1 MATASGSIS
10 FLGANRFQGWWNA
23 TTNEATG
30 SRLTGAPGDTQ
41 PAIED
46 LFDSTS
52 GYGGYN
58 RATNLTAAIGD
69 YWQVTGSGTTTVD
82 GHTNWDLNDW
92 IIYSGSYGGG
102 SKKWTKLAVEDT
114 IASIVI
120 GDLSAIELWHLTG
133 SADKH
138 VLFIT
143 GTVDGS
149 VMQSGSDGFEY
160 DYSTGILALTGAA
173 ANGANGLITIKNTT
187 DNGEFLTCLDSSGHE
202 SLRLGSTTGGG
213 GVLTLYTNDDDTLG
227 VLADGNLARIYL
239 GESNAISD
247 AIAVTIGSGS
257 DGLTLRTNQ
266 RDITLSAS
274 VAVNIP
280 DDVKLTFGKAD
291 DATIEYDE
299 DGSDELRFAGA
310 AATFEQDVTFDNDVT
325 LGVAATDV
333 TTVTGR
339 LTASVGALIKD
350 DQCLYFGDSEEAS
363 IKYQEASNDYLTIIN
378 TKAGKGVVIS
388 GSNIQLAS
396 QDYPQGYGLKM
407 DSSGRIGI
415 GVSGSIKDMLHI
427 EDSIGGT
434 GGTIELDRRDDA
446 IEKGDPL
453 GNIYFGATE
462 NGSDYDWPVNIRATA
477 LKDFVI
483 DSDSPA
489 ALEFWL
495 TPDGAASKT
504 LTAHLHHGGLLL
516 GSGNL
521 PSSNFV
527 SPQAP
532 RGRLDVSGSAFLGT
546 SSTDVHQITGTFN
559 LNNSL
564 TISGSDAR
572 MRLNYVDDTTWP
584 NSAASD
590 EEYANFG
597 LTLKNDSTQL
607 GAFTGIA
614 MTVNPNR
621 NEDAI
626 GAAIV
631 ARSDSAS
638 DSIFDTDLAFATNTG
653 ADDALTERMRI
664 THNGAVGIGLENPQ
678 DDLHIEKTTG
688 AGLELSRHDADI
700 ATGDPLGTIY
710 FAGTEDGSTYD
721 IGARIRA
728 QADSAWTVGSDSPT
742 HINFD
747 VNPDGS
753 TTLATAMTIKPDSAI
768 SGSGNLE
775 IVGTMKSTGDIATSG
790 SITAGTSTVVIG
802 PNNISGSGNLQM
814 VGTIKATGDIATSGT
829 LSAGTFSPANISG
842 SGNLQMVG
850 TMKSTGDIAT
860 SGSLYA
866 PTIHGSPSSLGF
878 KTHSISGSSN
888 IHMVGTIKS
897 IGDIGTSG
905 SITAGNDISG
915 SGYLRAGEIATSGTM
930 YAGNYFGTPGDI
942 TLRTHSISGSG
953 NTQIVGTI
961 KSTGNIATSG
971 SLTAAT
977 IGAFTAAGAID
988 FDSENMT
995 NVDINSGYIDGTPI
1009 GVETPSSAKFTTISG
1024 SGNTQ
1029 IVGTIKSIGNM
1040 ETSGSVS
1047 GSSTFLCGSTL
1058 SVHGGATVRGDLTT
1072 QGSVTLGNTTSDD
1085 ITINGKINA
1094 NILPN
1099 STHNLGSASD
1109 KFGSLFLQNISGS
1122 GNLQMV
1128 GTIKTTGDIATS
1140 GTLSAGTF
1148 SPANISGSGNLQ
1160 MVGTMKSTGN
1170 IATSGSLTAATIG
1183 AFTAA
1188 GAIDFDNQDMTNVD
1202 IDSGD
1207 ISGTNI
1213 TVGSSKTLDVSAGTL
1228 TTSAAQKKAIVE
1240 GAASNVDFGAYEVRA
1255 QTFESDVS
1263 TGTAPLVVASTTN
1276 VANLNASSLGGA
1288 TFAAPGAIGGTT
1300 PAAGSFTNIS
1310 GSGTLQV
1317 VGAVTTTGDIATSG
1331 SFTSPN
1337 TLKLNS
1343 TAGDISF
1350 EADGTAQLAIDM
1362 DGTAGDVVIQLKVDD
1377 DELVFK
1383 SYDGAECAVIRNA
1396 NGAGGFAGKK
1406 YVVSMNSALM
1416 LSGSGGF
1423 SASALPYMGAVIAA
1437 TAPDGGSYS
1446 VTLPTTAGNAAN
1458 IGPMFGY
1465 NLRIVLAAFAN
1476 AGNKGDITIVR
1487 GDTVG
1492 STPGG
1497 DCDAI
1502 VGCIASCAADSNAA
1516 AGITLSSH
1524 VITINGASVTV
1535 GDYIDLVCIN
1545 SSTGASVWHVS
1556 GICAT

>member
-1 MATASGSIS
+1 MAAASGSIS

-23 TTNEATG
+23 DTNEATG
-30 SRLTGAPGDTQ
+30 SRLTGAPGDEQT
-41 PAIED
+41 AITT
-46 LFDSTS
+46 LFDTTT

-58 RATNLTAAIGD
+58 RSTNITAAIGD

-102 SKKWTKLAVEDT
+102 SKTWTKLAVEDT

-143 GTVDGS
+143 GAVDGS

-160 DYSTGILALTGAA
+160 DYSTGVLTLTGSSA
-173 ANGANGLITIKNTT
+173 GPLLEIKNTT
-187 DNGEFLTCLDSSGHE
+187 DGGDYI
-202 SLRLGSTTGGG
+202 RLGYASNYSMILGSNAGGD
-213 GVLTLYTNDDDTLG
+213 GVLKFYKDDGSNALTLEGENS
-227 VLADGNLARIYL
+227 AIYL
-239 GESNAISD
+239 GAGTAEGVLSAC
-247 AIAVTIGSGS
+247 TIKSGS
-257 DGLTLRTNQ
+257 DGLVLKTNQ

-274 VAVNIP
+274 AAVNIP

-299 DGSDELRFAGA
+299 DGTDELRFAGA

-363 IKYQEASNDYLTIIN
+363 IIYQEASNDYLAITN

-396 QDYPQGYGLKM
+396 QDYPQGCGLKM
-407 DSSGRIGI
+407 DSAGRIGI

-427 EDSIGGT
+427 EDSISGT
-434 GGTIELDRRDDA
+434 GGTIELDRRDTA
-446 IEKGDPL
+446 IEEGDPL

-462 NGSDYDWPVNIRATA
+462 NGSDYDWPVHIRATA

-489 ALEFWL
+489 ALEFRL
-495 TPDGAASKT
+495 TPDGAATKT
-504 LTAHLHHGGLLL
+504 LVAHLHHGGLLL

-572 MRLNYVDDTTWP
+572 MRLNYLDNTTWP
-584 NSAASD
+584 NLGLGSASD

-678 DDLHIEKTTG
+678 DTLH
-688 AGLELSRHDADI
+688 LENLSGPALVLSKHDAALD
-700 ATGDPLGTIY
+700 ASDVLGGVE
-710 FAGTEDGSTYD
+710 FQGTEDGGTYS
-721 IGARIRA
+721 IGARMRGIP
-728 QADSAWTVGSDSPT
+728 DSAWTVGSDVPT
-742 HINFD
+742 NIEFD
-747 VNPDGS
+747 TCSDGS
-753 TTLATAMTIKPDSAI
+753 DTLVTRMVIGANGAISGSGNLEIVGTMKSTGNIATSGSLTAAGLYSTSVSGSGNLEIVGTMKSTGNIATSGSLTAVDLYSTSV

-790 SITAGTSTVVIG
+790 SLTAVGLYSTSV
-802 PNNISGSGNLQM
+802 SGSGNLE
-814 VGTIKATGDIATSGT
+814 I
-829 LSAGTFSPANISG
+829 
-842 SGNLQMVG
+842 VG

-860 SGSLYA
+860 
-866 PTIHGSPSSLGF
+866 T
-878 KTHSISGSSN
+878 
-888 IHMVGTIKS
+888 
-897 IGDIGTSG
+897 
-905 SITAGNDISG
+905 
-915 SGYLRAGEIATSGTM
+915 
-930 YAGNYFGTPGDI
+930 
-942 TLRTHSISGSG
+942 
-953 NTQIVGTI
+953 
-961 KSTGNIATSG
+961 
-971 SLTAAT
+971 
-977 IGAFTAAGAID
+977 
-988 FDSENMT
+988 
-995 NVDINSGYIDGTPI
+995 
-1009 GVETPSSAKFTTISG
+1009 
-1024 SGNTQ
+1024 
-1029 IVGTIKSIGNM
+1029 
-1040 ETSGSVS
+1040 GSVS

-1058 SVHGGATVRGDLTT
+1058 AVHGAATIRGDLTT
-1072 QGSVTLGNTTSDD
+1072 KGSVTLGDGASDD
-1085 ITINGKINA
+1085 ITITGKINA

-1109 KFGSLFLQNISGS
+1109 KFGSLFLENISGS
-1122 GNLQMV
+1122 SDLQV
-1128 GTIKTTGDIATS
+1128 
-1140 GTLSAGTF
+1140 
-1148 SPANISGSGNLQ
+1148 
-1160 MVGTMKSTGN
+1160 VGTMKS
-1170 IATSGSLTAATIG
+1170 
-1183 AFTAA
+1183 
-1188 GAIDFDNQDMTNVD
+1188 
-1202 IDSGD
+1202 
-1207 ISGTNI
+1207 
-1213 TVGSSKTLDVSAGTL
+1213 
-1228 TTSAAQKKAIVE
+1228 
-1240 GAASNVDFGAYEVRA
+1240 
-1255 QTFESDVS
+1255 
-1263 TGTAPLVVASTTN
+1263 
-1276 VANLNASSLGGA
+1276 
-1288 TFAAPGAIGGTT
+1288 
-1300 PAAGSFTNIS
+1300 
-1310 GSGTLQV
+1310 
-1317 VGAVTTTGDIATSG
+1317 TGDIATSG

-1350 EADGTAQLAIDM
+1350 EDGGTAQLAIDM
-1362 DGTAGDVVIQLKVDD
+1362 DSTPGDVIIQLKVDD
-1377 DELVFK
+1377 DDLVFK
-1383 SYDGAECAVIRNA
+1383 NYDGVECAVVRNSQ
-1396 NGAGGFAGKK
+1396 GAGAFAYKK
-1406 YVVSMNSALM
+1406 YVALLSSALS
-1416 LSGSGGF
+1416 LSGSNAADGGNGF
-1423 SASALPYMGAVIAA
+1423 NGYTLPYMGATLAA
-1437 TAPDGGSYS
+1437 TAPDGGSYT
-1446 VTLPTTAGNAAN
+1446 VTLPHSGGSASTAGL
-1458 IGPMFGY
+1458 MLGY
-1465 NLRIVLAAFAN
+1465 NLRVVLAGFAN
-1476 AGNKGDITIVR
+1476 AGDKGDITIVR
-1487 GDTVG
+1487 GDANG
-1492 STPGG
+1492 STPGS

-1502 VGCIASCAADSNAA
+1502 IGSIASAAADDSAA
-1516 AGITLSSH
+1516 AGITISSH
-1524 VITINGASVTV
+1524 TITINGASVTQ
-1535 GDYIDLVCIN
+1535 GDYIDLVCLYSEAN
-1545 SSTGASVWHVS
+1545 YSLWHVT
-1556 GICAT
+1556 GLCAT

>member
-427 EDSIGGT
+427 EDSIGGA

-814 VGTIKATGDIATSGT
+814 VGTIKA
-829 LSAGTFSPANISG
+829 
-842 SGNLQMVG
+842 
-850 TMKSTGDIAT
+850 
-860 SGSLYA
+860 
-866 PTIHGSPSSLGF
+866 
-878 KTHSISGSSN
+878 
-888 IHMVGTIKS
+888 
-897 IGDIGTSG
+897 
-905 SITAGNDISG
+905 
-915 SGYLRAGEIATSGTM
+915 
-930 YAGNYFGTPGDI
+930 
-942 TLRTHSISGSG
+942 
-953 NTQIVGTI
+953 
-961 KSTGNIATSG
+961 
-971 SLTAAT
+971 
-977 IGAFTAAGAID
+977 
-988 FDSENMT
+988 
-995 NVDINSGYIDGTPI
+995 
-1009 GVETPSSAKFTTISG
+1009 
-1024 SGNTQ
+1024 
-1029 IVGTIKSIGNM
+1029 
-1040 ETSGSVS
+1040 
-1047 GSSTFLCGSTL
+1047 
-1058 SVHGGATVRGDLTT
+1058 
-1072 QGSVTLGNTTSDD
+1072 
-1085 ITINGKINA
+1085 
-1094 NILPN
+1094 
-1099 STHNLGSASD
+1099 
-1109 KFGSLFLQNISGS
+1109 
-1122 GNLQMV
+1122 
-1128 GTIKTTGDIATS
+1128 TGDIATS